1 MAHVRFYAAA
11 RAATG
16 VTQSDVNGQ
25 TLRELLENLRRI
37 FPELGKVL
45 PGCSFLLNGTSC
57 KELSSPIET
66 SDQIDVLPR
75 FAGG

>member
-11 RAATG
+11 RAASG
-16 VTQSDVNGQ
+16 IAQSEVTGQ
-25 TLRELLENLRRI
+25 TLRELLENLI
-37 FPELGKVL
+37 HLYPELGKVL
-45 PGCSFLLNGTSC
+45 PGCSFLLNGTAC
-57 KELSSPIET
+57 KDDFSAISN